1 MKSMSLFLFSFE
13 RNLVPKAVKAN
24 MSFRFYVFVTK
35 IDTACLCY
43 SVFCDLDVKDR
54 SCIARKERF
63 LFW

>member
-1 MKSMSLFLFSFE
+1 MGPIQRVFAIGFSF
-13 RNLVPKAVKAN
+13 RLSQKLIQ
-24 MSFRFYVFVTK
+24 RG
-35 IDTACLCY
+35 Y